1 MLVAI
6 ILKDGA
12 IYAAGVVSSLVLLFI
27 MRDAL
32 TYKTTKKDWI
42 MVDFV
47 RFCFMGTPMTDYE
60 KTAAPFETAVGR
72 RALRHC

>member
-27 MRDAL
+27 MRKCSNL
-32 TYKTTKKDWI
+32 QNYKKGLDN
-42 MVDFV
+42 
-47 RFCFMGTPMTDYE
+47 G
-60 KTAAPFETAVGR
+60 
-72 RALRHC
+72 